1 VLKDEEKD
9 KTDRTATLRSAGSY
23 FGDERIAS
31 GHLLIRGPVRR
42 TRVARAWKPTGDS
55 NDYLRRVDVGC
66 KVRKGVCG
74 SRRRG
79 VEKGRKED
87 DEGGS
92 VGEVRA

>member
-1 VLKDEEKD
+1 
-9 KTDRTATLRSAGSY
+9 
-23 FGDERIAS
+23 
-31 GHLLIRGPVRR
+31 
-42 TRVARAWKPTGDS
+42 VARAWKPTGDS